1 MQVRQR
7 KMETMHSHLKKK
19 EVSSKKRNQSDDKE
33 VNWKVF
39 KGDTEASRLLS
50 RLYGVQANKDC
61 AIQYPKVKVGKQ
73 KLDDRTPWNQ
83 SDIKTKTSQRNLVK
97 VPKFGLQK
105 QKKVE
110 HINKVSSIPRRKTYA
125 SCQQT
130 LEQNSMLNLNY
141 RPPVSLKQNVSN
153 EKDRLCK
160 LHEYGGGCAL
170 PDELTIPK
178 QPIPEDRTRDKGRK
192 SQQSSKD
199 DNLSTNTKD
208 SNLAGVIVGEIKERR
223 DFQIAMEDMG
233 CGDQTRSKIVSEI
246 ECRMREL
253 RVLDPSTAEE
263 LIADM

>member
-1 MQVRQR
+1 MKPMQ
-7 KMETMHSHLKKK
+7 SHLKKK
-19 EVSSKKRNQSDDKE
+19 EVSSKKQNQADEKE

-39 KGDTEASRLLS
+39 KGDTEAGRLLS

-73 KLDDRTPWNQ
+73 NLEERSPWNQ
-83 SDIKTKTSQRNLVK
+83 SDIKTKTRQKKQVK
-97 VPKFGLQK
+97 VPKFGSQK

-110 HINKVSSIPRRKTYA
+110 HIHKVSSIPRRKTYA

-130 LEQNSMLNLNY
+130 LEQNSMLNFNY

-178 QPIPEDRTRDKGRK
+178 QPIPEEK
-192 SQQSSKD
+192 SQHDSNN
-199 DNLSTNTKD
+199 DNLSQKTKE
-208 SNLAGVIVGEIKERR
+208 SNLASVIVREIKERR
-223 DFQIAMEDMG
+223 EFQIAMEDIG
-233 CGDQTRSKIVSEI
+233 CGDETRDKIVSEI

-253 RVLDPSTAEE
+253 RMVDPKIAED
-263 LIADM
+263 LITEI